1 MAQLKALKTSA
12 QVTVAAVAGALAS
25 VFFSKWID
33 MTNLLIS
40 FILILL
46 YTSVIFIVLYFFF
59 RK

>member
-1 MAQLKALKTSA
+1 MPQVKALKTSA

-33 MTNLLIS
+33 IGNTLIS

-46 YTSVIFIVLYFFF
+46 YTSVIFVVLYFFF